1 MLSDAALDETTGKAT
16 PVKRVSNSLTGRPW
30 QAAESTLLG
39 NAGACDEH
47 EGISSVVNKELRY
60 IKGGPATGA
69 H

>member
-1 MLSDAALDETTGKAT
+1 MLSDAALDETT

-47 EGISSVVNKELRY
+47 EDSSSVVNRELCY
-60 IKGGPATGA
+60 IKGDPATGT